1 MSIERQEPHAVGG
14 EASSRRAEGARSPAR
29 LWLLGAPRAM
39 AVDREVMLERKDALF
54 FAWLAIEGPT
64 PRARLAT
71 LLFPD
76 GDEASARG
84 AFRQRMYRARRS
96 ALAAMV
102 VGEDPCRLAD
112 GTLLDIADALA
123 PGELLA
129 GVNADD
135 LPELSEWLETQ
146 RTRRKRVRIETCIAR
161 SEKAE
166 AEGDLATAIAHA
178 SSALD
183 TDALFEPA
191 HRRVM
196 RLHYLRA
203 DLPSARAAYERLRDL
218 LRRELGATPARET
231 EELQR
236 QIETGARLPSVPR
249 AMPVTVLRPPRLVG
263 REVEWAALD
272 AAWTAGAAALIR
284 GEPGMGKTRLA
295 ADLARTR
302 AGALTIA
309 ARPGD
314 RDAPYSVLSRLLRA
328 LLPKIPGA
336 LPPGVTAE
344 LARLLPELGDA
355 EPMKSAA
362 DRVRFLNAI
371 EALMSLSMQ
380 AGTSGIV
387 LDDLQ
392 YTDVASTEAL
402 QRLSG
407 RHAGLAWVAAYRT
420 GELSAAGQAFVDT
433 LAGMHD
439 SRSINLPP
447 LGVPHIAE
455 LIASL
460 GIDELDADELAAPLA
475 RRTGGNPFFLLEAI
489 KALLAPEQP
498 VTGAK
503 GLPVATNVGA
513 LIERRIGRLS
523 PEAIRLAR
531 CAAVAGQDHS
541 IDLAARV
548 LGVRPLD
555 LADAWNELEAAQV
568 LRDGAFAH
576 DLVYEAALAS
586 VPPPIAQHLH
596 GEIAAYLH
604 GRDIEP
610 SRIALHFEAARQ
622 SEPAAELWV
631 KTGQAAE
638 RALRFAEAADAFE
651 RAARLLGDCGQN
663 KRAFDAAFLM
673 RHACF
678 EVDLA
683 ARSDAAL
690 DLLDR
695 FATTPMQRALA
706 HNEHAVTLLHRGEMA
721 ETERHALAGL
731 NALGGADEPLLRAE
745 LRRNLAAVL
754 AWRNDTA
761 AALRE
766 MRSVQADI
774 ERLGSPAQ
782 RFELWDSLAIL
793 LSHADECAEAG
804 AMYERAIAL
813 AIELGNLPGAAQT
826 VLNLAVH
833 FFDCGAARRAMTA
846 LERARGLLAAVG
858 DEATPYSSLHLNYG
872 ITLRALGEYASALD
886 HFDRAMARAQL
897 QTPGWLPLVAASKAQ
912 TLVYL
917 GQYARARQALAAS
930 TPGERT
936 PPLAVSKWQAIQ
948 HMLAR
953 AQGQHGG
960 SSLSLL
966 IERYPPR
973 GRQLV
978 RWRLQAIDLAGR
990 DSDPQGLEQALQL
1003 VRDVTAATRMGLA
1016 IHAHARVTAAARRQR
1031 QPDLARQHARAALAL
1046 MQEYEPDD
1054 IYPGEVVQIAVIALR
1069 EGDAADVDEARAAL
1083 RRTIDWIRRT
1093 AEERVPAEYRD
1104 SFLARNP
1111 ANRELLTSASR
1122 LLA

>member
-1 MSIERQEPHAVGG
+1 MHLR
-14 EASSRRAEGARSPAR
+14 
-29 LWLLGAPRAM
+29 LLGAPRAVV
-39 AVDREVMLERKDALF
+39 AGQELTLERKDALL

-64 PRARLAT
+64 PRARLAS

-76 GDEASARG
+76 ADDAGARG
-84 AFRQRMYRARRS
+84 ALRQRMYRARRS
-96 ALAAMV
+96 ALATMV
-102 VGEDPCRLAD
+102 VGDDPCRLAD
-112 GTLLDIADALA
+112 ATQIDVGDPLA

-129 GVNADD
+129 GVHADD
-135 LPELSEWLETQ
+135 LPELAEWLEAQ
-146 RTRRKRVRIETCIAR
+146 RARRRRVRIETSMQL
-161 SEKAE
+161 SEQAE
-166 AEGDLATAIAHA
+166 AEGDLAAALAHA
-178 SSALD
+178 DAVLD
-183 TDALFEPA
+183 ADALFEPA

-196 RLHYLRA
+196 RLHYLRG
-203 DLPSARAAYERLRDL
+203 DLPSATTAYERVRKV
-218 LRRELGATPARET
+218 LRRELGATPAQET
-231 EELQR
+231 EDLRR
-236 QIETGARLPSVPR
+236 QIDAGARPPSVPR
-249 AMPVTVLRPPRLVG
+249 AMPVTVLRPPRLIG
-263 REVEWAALD
+263 REAEWSALD
-272 AAWTAGAAALIR
+272 AAWTAGSAALIR

-302 AGALTIA
+302 PGAVTIA

-314 RDAPYSVLSRLLRA
+314 RDAPYAVLSRLLRA
-328 LLPKIPGA
+328 LLPRIPGA

-344 LARLLPELGDA
+344 LARLLPELGAA
-355 EPMKSAA
+355 EPMKSGA
-362 DRVRFLNAI
+362 DRARFLNAI
-371 EALMSLSMQ
+371 ETLVALAMQ
-380 AGTSGIV
+380 AGLAGIV
-387 LDDLQ
+387 FDDLQ
-392 YTDVASTEAL
+392 YADAASTEAL
-402 QRLSG
+402 HHLSG
-407 RHAGLAWVAAYRT
+407 RHAGLAWLAAYRT

-433 LAGMHD
+433 LAGVHE
-439 SRSINLPP
+439 SRSISLSP
-447 LGVPHIAE
+447 LGERHIAD

-460 GIDELDADELAAPLA
+460 AIDELDAEQLAAPLA

-489 KALLAPEQP
+489 KALLAPGQRAP
-498 VTGAK
+498 GAK
-503 GLPVATNVGA
+503 SLPLAPNVGA
-513 LIERRIGRLS
+513 LIERRIARLS

-548 LGVRPLD
+548 LGVRALD

-586 VPPPIAQHLH
+586 VPPPIAQSLH
-596 GEIAAYLH
+596 GEIASYLQ
-604 GRDIEP
+604 GRDVEP
-610 SRIALHFEAARQ
+610 SRIALHFEASRQ
-622 SEPAAELWV
+622 FEAAANLWI
-631 KTGQAAE
+631 KTGHAAE

-651 RAARLLGDCGQN
+651 RAARLLGDGGQN

-683 ARSDAAL
+683 ARSGAAL

-731 NALGGADEPLLRAE
+731 TALGGADEPLLRAE

-766 MRSVQADI
+766 MRSVQADV

-793 LSHADECAEAG
+793 LSHADQCAEAE
-804 AMYERAIAL
+804 ATYERAIAL
-813 AIELGNLPGAAQT
+813 AIEQGNLPGAAQT
-826 VLNLAVH
+826 VLNLAVQ
-833 FFDCGAARRAMTA
+833 FFDCGAARRALNA
-846 LERARGLLAAVG
+846 LERARNLLAAVG

-872 ITLRALGEYASALD
+872 LTLRALGDYAASLE
-886 HFDRAMARAQL
+886 HFDRAMVRAQQ

-917 GQYARARQALAAS
+917 GQHARAQQALAAS
-930 TPGERT
+930 APGERT
-936 PPLAVSKWQAIQ
+936 PPLAVSKWQAIR

-953 AQGQHGG
+953 AQGQQAG
-960 SSLSLL
+960 SSLSTL
-966 IERYPPR
+966 IEGYPLR

-978 RWRLQAIDLAGR
+978 RWRMQAIDLAGR
-990 DSDPQGLEQALQL
+990 DADPSGLEQALQL
-1003 VRDVTAATRMGLA
+1003 VHDVTAATRTGLA
-1016 IHAHARVTAAARRQR
+1016 IHAHARVAAAARRQR
-1031 QPDLARQHARAALAL
+1031 RADLARHHARAALAL
-1046 MQEYEPDD
+1046 MRDHEPDD
-1054 IYPGEVVQIAVIALR
+1054 IYPGEVVQIAVAALR

-1083 RRTIDWIRRT
+1083 RRIIDWIRRT

-1122 LLA
+1122 LLN